1 MPLTSAK
8 LFEEILL
15 SLSVLRYII
24 KSRSKRGLYDLN
36 KQSERFF
43 ANVLNLAEGWNL
55 KNLNDVIK
63 NHPAIDLGDDSAR
76 ICVQVTSENRIEKIN
91 QTIFQ
96 LCSNNFD
103 KKYDRLIILILSDKK
118 NYKSEFASK
127 YYPNFDKKSDIWD
140 VDDLLERIERL
151 SVEKLQAL
159 QQYLSVELA
168 PIINSLA
175 LKNSL
180 FANAEKKLNM
190 GPATCNE
197 FLRSSGFEPNDG
209 YWDDQL
215 KSIKRLYKCIRNYS
229 KQQREY
235 LAFIVLRGK
244 VEGSRWEERI
254 GIFPG
259 ELERLL
265 NISQHEILAF
275 FHVLESD
282 NLAWY
287 DDDDRSGKI
296 RINHVQDDVDF
307 FVSLRRF
314 CNKKE
319 DGEAFLE
326 RIIVDGDFTLLD

>member
-43 ANVLNLAEGWNL
+43 ANVLNLTEGWNL
-55 KNLNDVIK
+55 INLNDVTK
-63 NHPAIDLGDDSAR
+63 NHPAIDLGDDAAR

-91 QTIFQ
+91 HTILQ
-96 LCSNNFD
+96 LCSNNLD
-103 KKYDRLIILILSDKK
+103 KKYDRLIILILGDKK
-118 NYKSEFASK
+118 NYKSEFASTC
-127 YYPNFDKKSDIWD
+127 YPNFDKKSDIWD
-140 VDDLLERIERL
+140 IDDLLERIEKL
-151 SVEKLQAL
+151 SIEKLQAL

-180 FANAEKKLNM
+180 FANAEKKLDM
-190 GPATCNE
+190 GPVTCNE
-197 FLRSSGFEPNDG
+197 FLRFSRFEPDDG

-235 LAFIVLRGK
+235 LAFIIIRGK
-244 VEGSRWEERI
+244 VEGSRWDERI
-254 GIFPG
+254 SIFPG

-265 NISQHEILAF
+265 NISQHESSAF
-275 FHVLESD
+275 FHVLKSD

-287 DDDDRSGKI
+287 DEDDRPGKI
-296 RINHVQDDVDF
+296 RINYVQDDFEF
-307 FVSLRRF
+307 FVALRKF
-314 CNKKE
+314 CKKQE
-319 DGEAFLE
+319 DGEAVLQK
-326 RIIVDGDFTLLD
+326 IIVDGDFTLLD